1 MKILVV
7 EDDVIIAMELESL
20 IEDAGHEVV
29 GIADDRASAL
39 RLADQADF
47 VFMDGRLR
55 DGLTGP
61 ETARILAQDHG
72 KAVYF
77 TTASEE
83 QVVEEVGEGLGGA
96 LGLIRKPYGTR
107 EIHHALREGE
117 DWLFKSC
124 ALIA

>member
-7 EDDVIIAMELESL
+7 EDDAIIAMELESL
-20 IEDAGHEVV
+20 IEDAGYEVV

-39 RLADQADF
+39 HLAQNADF

-61 ETARILAQDHG
+61 ETARVLAQEHG

-107 EIHHALREGE
+107 EIWRALREGE
-117 DWLFKSC
+117 EWLSTPC
-124 ALIA
+124 AMTA